1 MIVSNKSASQNH
13 VVVLVYYI
21 TQSIFFARPTVLIG
35 AAGVPRVFTEEIIKD
50 MARWVFKSWSLL
62 IHSVR
67 SAMHGLHYVLNSSI
81 LWKFESCQRLWTS
94 KLQNSFCSFNEVPII
109 FALSNPTSMAE
120 CTAEEVTF
128 RLMWK
133 IQYFWNQQYANK
145 SLPGVHPH
153 RWSGAVCLRLALPR
167 LPRLWQGERRF
178 HLLSFINWKCIL
190 CLYIW

>member
-1 MIVSNKSASQNH
+1 MW
-13 VVVLVYYI
+13 
-21 TQSIFFARPTVLIG
+21 
-35 AAGVPRVFTEEIIKD
+35 E
-50 MARWVFKSWSLL
+50 
-62 IHSVR
+62 
-67 SAMHGLHYVLNSSI
+67 LHLMY
-81 LWKFESCQRLWTS
+81 
-94 KLQNSFCSFNEVPII
+94 FCSFNEVPII

-178 HLLSFINWKCIL
+178 HFLLFINWKYIL
-190 CLYIW
+190 CQYIWWKSIHLQTYKPGQGNNAYIFPGASLAVIAAGQDTWHTLLTWIDNFDSVDHFPPPGIHHISDGVFLSAAEALADMVSEEDLAVGR